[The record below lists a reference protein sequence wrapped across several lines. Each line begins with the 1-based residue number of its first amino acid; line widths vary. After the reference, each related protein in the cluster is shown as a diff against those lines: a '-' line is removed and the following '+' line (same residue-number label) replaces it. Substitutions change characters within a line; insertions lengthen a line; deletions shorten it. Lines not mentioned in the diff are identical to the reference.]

1 VKLLK
6 ELIDWYNKNKKEYS
20 PLILATVVHNQFEN
34 IHPFQDGN
42 GRVGRLVLNNILL
55 KHDLPPVNIELRNRR
70 EYYGALQEYERN
82 RNIRPTIELVLK
94 EYKSL
99 KRLLKR

>member
-1 VKLLK
+1 
-6 ELIDWYNKNKKEYS
+6 
-20 PLILATVVHNQFEN
+20 
-34 IHPFQDGN
+34 
-42 GRVGRLVLNNILL
+42 
-55 KHDLPPVNIELRNRR
+55 VNIELRNRR
-70 EYYGALQEYERN
+70 EYYNALQEYKRN